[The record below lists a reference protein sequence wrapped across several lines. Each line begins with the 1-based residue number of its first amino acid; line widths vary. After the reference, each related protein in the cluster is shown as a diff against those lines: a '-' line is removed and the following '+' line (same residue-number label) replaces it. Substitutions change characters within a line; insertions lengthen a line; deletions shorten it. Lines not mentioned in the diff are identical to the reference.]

1 MKIVIG
7 LGGLAAALIAGAMAL
22 DIIYPPAAAAA
33 CPACY
38 SLAPVAPG
46 VFVDRDSTP
55 PKTAHAVETVDEA
68 RGRVR
73 RFYGTLESSP
83 RILVCLTEACYQR
96 IGGGGSTGIALL
108 NLTLLL
114 SPRGDQVVIASHE
127 MAHIELHHRLGLI
140 ATIERDVPQWF
151 DEGLAALVSDD
162 PRYLAPEGAS
172 DRCLLHS
179 TEDLPVARSAW
190 VIEARNRELYAKAAC
205 RVFQW
210 MTANGGPKAV
220 PALLSAIS
228 AGASFESLV
237 R

>member
-1 MKIVIG
+1 MKFLIG
-7 LGGLAAALIAGAMAL
+7 LIGLTAALVAGAIAL
-22 DIIYPPAAAAA
+22 GIVYPPAAAAA

-38 SLAPVAPG
+38 RLAAVMPD
-46 VFVDRDSTP
+46 VFVDEDSSLP
-55 PKTAHAVETVDEA
+55 ETAQAVEIVNEA
-68 RGRVR
+68 RARVR
-73 RFYGTLESSP
+73 RFYGTLQSSP
-83 RILVCLTEACYQR
+83 RILFCLTETCYQR
-96 IGGGGSTGIALL
+96 IGGGGSTGMALL
-108 NLTLLL
+108 NLALLL
-114 SPRGDQVVIASHE
+114 SPRGDKVVIASHE
-127 MAHIELHHRLGLI
+127 MAHIELHQRIGLVG
-140 ATIERDVPQWF
+140 TIEHDVPQWF

-162 PRYLAPEGAS
+162 PRYLAPEGGS

-220 PALLSAIS
+220 PALLSALS
-228 AGASFESLV
+228 AGAPFKSLV